1 MITSGTIHSHFQFG
15 TEGGELY
22 ILDYKDG
29 RVKVEVED
37 NTQLMMYTSAFIQMQ
52 GIASL
57 VHINLCIVQCFYN
70 STVKVMNILH
80 GYISTK
86 YLV

>member
-1 MITSGTIHSHFQFG
+1 MDTSVLSTSCAVAFG

-37 NTQLMMYTSAFIQMQ
+37 NTQLMMYASAFIQEQ
-52 GIASL
+52 DIRELS
-57 VHINLCIVQCFYN
+57 HIHLGPN
-70 STVKVMNILH
+70 
-80 GYISTK
+80 
-86 YLV
+86 